1 MTITEIIN
9 KQTFS
14 HTLLNHQVEVYL
26 TKVDSYLQN
35 NLDINADLMIVVLFQ
50 AKIELTAKNDQ
61 EKVDQEKE
69 KLRNNFLVFC
79 EHFNLLCQQDNA
91 QKIINIEIID
101 PATGYP
107 LDNSANNYCE
117 NIDIP
122 RVISRL
128 DNNCYEYN
136 ECCQGKHYD
145 WGQAVYPGLML
156 LYSITPEEIIPI
168 LNQLLI

>member
-14 HTLLNHQVEVYL
+14 YTLLNHQVEVYL

-35 NLDINADLMIVVLFQ
+35 NLEINADLMIVVLYQ
-50 AKIELTAKNDQ
+50 AAIELTAKNDQ
-61 EKVDQEKE
+61 EKIDQEKE

-79 EHFNLLCQQDNA
+79 EQFKLLCQQGNA

-107 LDNSANNYCE
+107 LDNSANSYCE
-117 NIDIP
+117 TIDIP

-128 DNNCYEYN
+128 ANNCYEYN
-136 ECCQGKHYD
+136 ECCQGKHRD
-145 WGQAVYPGLML
+145 WGQAVYPSLML
-156 LYSITPEEIIPI
+156 LSSTTPAEIIPI
-168 LNQLLI
+168 LNQLLP